1 MTELVSVTT
10 RVVVG
15 AKVLGTTAVLT
26 EASTGVQSIIDKAL
40 AKHAL
45 KAERQR
51 GQRSFYRSI
60 LRAAVVK
67 LDPMKPARKFGDRAE
82 WATALSQLHKDGKL
96 IYEAARDNIRL
107 PEAAGPSSAPA

>member
-10 RVVVG
+10 RVAMG

-45 KAERQR
+45 
-51 GQRSFYRSI
+51 
-60 LRAAVVK
+60 
-67 LDPMKPARKFGDRAE
+67 RAE
-82 WATALSQLHKDGKL
+82 HHRPVESGAQLDMD
-96 IYEAARDNIRL
+96 ARL
-107 PEAAGPSSAPA
+107 LQMCCLEVGEPLG